1 MALSRLT
8 YNSLN
13 VTPTASKGI
22 GFDSGA
28 DDLAATFTGGSMR
41 FIKKLTSDGSDDD
54 LSFVDGTSDVVLDD
68 TYKEYLFLFKDIH
81 PETNDVDFQF
91 QGNAAGGSGY
101 NETITSTFT
110 RAYHEEGGGAAGF
123 GYSTGSDKAQGTDF
137 QILLDDVG
145 NDNDQCGSGYLR
157 LFNPSSTTFV
167 KHFLARFQVENQAAS
182 QETYVAGYC
191 NTTSAVDAIQ
201 FSMSSGN
208 IDSGTIKLYG
218 IKDS

>member
-81 PETNDVDFQF
+81 PETDIVDFVF

-101 NETITSTFT
+101 NETITSTYI
-110 RAYHEEGGGAAGF
+110 RAYH
-123 GYSTGSDKAQGTDF
+123 
-137 QILLDDVG
+137 
-145 NDNDQCGSGYLR
+145 
-157 LFNPSSTTFV
+157 
-167 KHFLARFQVENQAAS
+167 
-182 QETYVAGYC
+182 QE
-191 NTTSAVDAIQ
+191 
-201 FSMSSGN
+201 
-208 IDSGTIKLYG
+208 
-218 IKDS
+218 

>member
-81 PETNDVDFQF
+81 PETDNVDFQF

-123 GYSTGSDKAQGTDF
+123 GYSTGSDKARGTDF

-145 NDNDQCGSGYLR
+145 NDNDQSGSGYLR

-167 KHFLARFQVENQAAS
+167 NHFIAEMNYTQGSNEGINTF
-182 QETYVAGYC
+182 VAGYF
-191 NTTSAVDAIQ
+191 NTTSAIDEIQ
-201 FSMSSGN
+201 FKMHSGE
-208 IDSGTIKLYG
+208 IQAGTISLYG
-218 IKDS
+218 IK